1 MAKVKTVYACTE
13 CGGQSVKWQG
23 QCPHCQAW
31 NTLVEAVAEAVPVSS
46 NRFSLIAETGKLQ
59 RLSEVEAREES
70 RVSSGVPE
78 FDRVLGGGLVPG
90 AVVLIGGDPGIGKST
105 LLLQSLA
112 TMGTTAGAA
121 RKVIY
126 VSGEESPQQIALRA
140 KRLNVSA
147 EHIHV
152 LPEIALGKIQAV
164 IQSEKPEIAVIDS
177 IQTLYSDALTSAPGS
192 VAQVRE
198 CAAQLT
204 RLAKASGTTII
215 FVGHVTKEGTLAGP
229 RVLEHM
235 VDTVLYFEGDT
246 HSSFRLIRAFKNRY
260 GAVNELGVF
269 AMTDKG
275 LKGVA
280 NPSALFLSQHD
291 TEVAGSCVLVTQEGT
306 RPLLVEVQALVDAAH
321 APNPRRLS
329 VGLEQNRLALL
340 LAVLHR
346 HSGIACFDQDV
357 FVNAVGGVRVTEPA
371 ADLAVLMAVVSSL
384 KNKPLPKKL
393 VVFGEV
399 GLAGEVRPV
408 QRGQERLKEAA
419 KLGFTHALI
428 PQANQPRQ
436 AIAGLKVIAVK
447 RIEDAVV
454 HFRDG
459 FG

>member
-1 MAKVKTVYACTE
+1 MAKAKTIYACTE
-13 CGGQSVKWQG
+13 CGGQASKWQG

-31 NTLVEAVAEAVPVSS
+31 NTLVESVAETAAPSA

-70 RVSSGVPE
+70 RVSSGIEE

-90 AVVLIGGDPGIGKST
+90 AVILIGGDPGIGKST

-112 TMGTTAGAA
+112 AMGAA

-140 KRLNVSA
+140 QRLNA
-147 EHIHV
+147 EAKHVHV
-152 LPEIALGKIQAV
+152 LPETSLGKIQAA

-291 TEVAGSCVLVTQEGT
+291 TEVAGSCVMVTQEGT
-306 RPLLVEVQALVDAAH
+306 RPLLVEVQALVDEAH

-357 FVNAVGGVRVTEPA
+357 FVNAVGGVRITEPA

-384 KNKPLPKKL
+384 KDKPLPKKL

-428 PQANQPRQ
+428 PHANAPRQ
-436 AIAGLKVIAVK
+436 AIAGLKVIAVR

-459 FG
+459 F

>member
-1 MAKVKTVYACTE
+1 MAKAKTIYACTE
-13 CGGQSVKWQG
+13 CGGQASKWQG

-31 NTLVEAVAEAVPVSS
+31 NTLVESVADTAVPSA

-70 RVSSGVPE
+70 RVSSGIEE

-90 AVVLIGGDPGIGKST
+90 AVILIGGDPGIGKST

-112 TMGTTAGAA
+112 TMGAE

-140 KRLNVSA
+140 QRLNA
-147 EHIHV
+147 EAKHVHV
-152 LPEIALGKIQAV
+152 LPETSLGKIQAA
-164 IQSEKPEIAVIDS
+164 IQNEKPEIAVIDS

-291 TEVAGSCVLVTQEGT
+291 TEVAGSCVMVTQEGT
-306 RPLLVEVQALVDAAH
+306 RPLLVEVQALVDEAH

-357 FVNAVGGVRVTEPA
+357 FVNAVGGVRISEPA

-384 KNKPLPKKL
+384 KDKPLPKKL

-419 KLGFTHALI
+419 KLGFTHAMI
-428 PQANQPRQ
+428 PHANAPRQ
-436 AIAGLKVIAVK
+436 AIAGLKVIAVR

-459 FG
+459 F

>member
-1 MAKVKTVYACTE
+1 
-13 CGGQSVKWQG
+13 
-23 QCPHCQAW
+23 
-31 NTLVEAVAEAVPVSS
+31 
-46 NRFSLIAETGKLQ
+46 
-59 RLSEVEAREES
+59 
-70 RVSSGVPE
+70 
-78 FDRVLGGGLVPG
+78 
-90 AVVLIGGDPGIGKST
+90 
-105 LLLQSLA
+105 
-112 TMGTTAGAA
+112 
-121 RKVIY
+121 
-126 VSGEESPQQIALRA
+126 
-140 KRLNVSA
+140 
-147 EHIHV
+147 
-152 LPEIALGKIQAV
+152 
-164 IQSEKPEIAVIDS
+164 
-177 IQTLYSDALTSAPGS
+177 
-192 VAQVRE
+192 
-198 CAAQLT
+198 
-204 RLAKASGTTII
+204 
-215 FVGHVTKEGTLAGP
+215 
-229 RVLEHM
+229 M

-306 RPLLVEVQALVDAAH
+306 RPLLVEVQALVDEAH

-357 FVNAVGGVRVTEPA
+357 FVNAVGGVRITEPA

-419 KLGFTHALI
+419 KLGFTHALV
-428 PQANQPRQ
+428 PHANAPRQ
-436 AIAGLKVIAVK
+436 AIAGIKVIAVR

-459 FG
+459 F